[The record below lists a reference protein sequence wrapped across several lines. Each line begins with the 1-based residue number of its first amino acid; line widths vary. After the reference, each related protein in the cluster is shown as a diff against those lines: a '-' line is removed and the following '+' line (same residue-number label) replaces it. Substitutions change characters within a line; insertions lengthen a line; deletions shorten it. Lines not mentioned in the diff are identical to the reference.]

1 VTNLTGEQKITLAV
15 RGVVPQRRQA
25 MVTKKPRTSR
35 PGLAVGRRP
44 SHPLAKHLAR
54 GTECHR
60 LGDLRSR
67 LCDLAFWLR
76 DCRPRRLI

>member
-35 PGLAVGRRP
+35 PGLAVGRRKE
-44 SHPLAKHLAR
+44 PLRTRRNNPRSAR
-54 GTECHR
+54 WAAA
-60 LGDLRSR
+60 SR
-67 LCDLAFWLR
+67 LSSA
-76 DCRPRRLI
+76 